1 LLHLRVSNTPDQ
13 PAIVFLHAI
22 GTSASMWDEQ
32 LRELQDFSCLAPD
45 LPGHGL
51 SRSVPWRSLDHTAD
65 LIAEIIR
72 RRTPG
77 GRAHIVGLSLGSYV
91 GLTLLSRHQDVVDRA
106 VLSGINV
113 LPLPHPLLMKI
124 LGYAMAPLLK
134 TSLGAR
140 LNARA
145 LKIPEQHIENY
156 RQSLQQLSLRS
167 FIAANRD
174 AGSFAMPENAANIE
188 TPTLLVAGER
198 EHPLI
203 HRSMAVLESVLPNSQ
218 RRLARGA
225 GHGWS
230 AELPGL
236 FAETVRAWCRQDPL
250 PGELLS
256 PPFERSTAARSP
268 ES

>member
-1 LLHLRVSNTPDQ
+1 
-13 PAIVFLHAI
+13 
-22 GTSASMWDEQ
+22 
-32 LRELQDFSCLAPD
+32 
-45 LPGHGL
+45 
-51 SRSVPWRSLDHTAD
+51 
-65 LIAEIIR
+65 
-72 RRTPG
+72 
-77 GRAHIVGLSLGSYV
+77 
-91 GLTLLSRHQDVVDRA
+91 
-106 VLSGINV
+106 
-113 LPLPHPLLMKI
+113 
-124 LGYAMAPLLK
+124 MAPLLK

-145 LKIPEQHIENY
+145 LKIPERHIDVY
-156 RQSLQQLSLRS
+156 RQSLRQLSLRS

-174 AGSFAMPENAANIE
+174 AGSFVMPENAAEIE
-188 TPTLLVAGER
+188 TPTLLIAGER
-198 EHPLI
+198 EHQLI

-256 PPFERSTAARSP
+256 PPFEWSTAAIVAVSR

>member
-1 LLHLRVSNTPDQ
+1 
-13 PAIVFLHAI
+13 
-22 GTSASMWDEQ
+22 MWDEQ
-32 LRELQDFSCLAPD
+32 LRELRDFSCMAPD

-72 RRTPG
+72 RETPG

-113 LPLPHPLLMKI
+113 LPLPHPVLMKV

-145 LKIPEQHIENY
+145 LKIPEQHIDGY

-167 FIAANRD
+167 FVAANRD
-174 AGSFAMPENAANIE
+174 ACTFAMSENAADIK
-188 TPTLLVAGER
+188 TPTLLIAGER
-198 EHPLI
+198 EHRLI
-203 HRSMAVLESVLPNSQ
+203 HRSMAVPENVLPNAQ
-218 RRLARGA
+218 RRLARNA

-230 AELPGL
+230 AELPAL
-236 FAETVRAWCRQDPL
+236 FAETVRAWCQNSPL
-250 PGELLS
+250 PSDLVS
-256 PPFERSTAARSP
+256 PPPAR
-268 ES
+268 